1 LCVENNSSKV
11 DHFVS
16 QFTTEQKYFA
26 FHLLSNDSSNSNK
39 IIIYNKYLNTKVL
52 PSQIF

>member
-1 LCVENNSSKV
+1 MTEV

-16 QFTTEQKYFA
+16 QFMTDQKA

-39 IIIYNKYLNTKVL
+39 III
-52 PSQIF
+52 